1 MSDPHALSLVYD
13 APAEMFENPF
23 MEGLKPAFVSP
34 GVAYLAH
41 ESCPLNGEVLVCGGG
56 MVSKLMLAKT
66 LGATFEN
73 ITPEDIA
80 ANIDRITD
88 PEGMKIQ
95 TLDTME

>member
-13 APAEMFENPF
+13 APAEMFRTRSWKAPNP
-23 MEGLKPAFVSP
+23 LRLP

-66 LGATFEN
+66 LGATLKN